1 MNNHCM
7 KGDGDVTGAN
17 KTLLEYKQAASPI
30 PDVNLSWPL
39 YAAGLENIGKAG
51 APVGLPM
58 PKIRDDQL
66 LVRVDAVGL
75 CFSDIKLITQ
85 GSSHPRI
92 YGRDLQKEP
101 AIPGHEATMTV
112 VGVGRELADQY
123 KVGERYLV
131 QADVFYQGK
140 SMAFGYVLPGA
151 LQQYTV
157 IGPEILQGDEGSY
170 LLPLGEKDGYA
181 EVALAEPWACVVA
194 SYRITRREA
203 LLPGGTAL
211 LVITDNAQ
219 GPYTLGGAFSPEGR
233 PQQVVV
239 LGPAGPSRQTLLEEL
254 GELAMVV
261 NSAQSLGELSQSF
274 TAARGFDDIIFLGTP
289 SPEMV
294 EDAVGVLAVRG
305 VMAILADLAMGR
317 DVLID
322 IGRIHYDGHIYTG
335 ARTKSV
341 AQAYQ
346 ANRMVELKPGGNAW
360 IIGAGGP
367 MGQMHTQM
375 AAEDP
380 DGPALIVATE
390 NSLQRMEELEVR
402 FGPRAKKRGAT
413 LLAYNPPQHGPE
425 GLDEEMKDA
434 TGGEPFDDIVVM
446 APSAAVVEDSV
457 RWLGHNGLLN
467 IFAGVPRGTMVRL
480 NLSKVYMEGQ
490 RWVGSSGSSLADLRF
505 TLEKIQT
512 RTLQT
517 DSTVA
522 AIAGLNAAKEGLQA
536 VQDGSF
542 PGKVVVWPQLPSLPL
557 IPLPELAK
565 YLPSVAAK
573 LSKEGYWTKEA
584 EDELL
589 SSQLAQN

>member
-1 MNNHCM
+1 M

-30 PDVNLSWPL
+30 PDLNLSWPL

-58 PKIRDDQL
+58 PEIRDDQL
-66 LVRVDAVGL
+66 LVRIDAVGL

-85 GSSHPRI
+85 GNSHPRI
-92 YGRDLQKEP
+92 SGRDLQKEP
-101 AIPGHEATMTV
+101 VIPGHEATMTV
-112 VGVGRELADQY
+112 VRVGRELADQY

-151 LQQYTV
+151 LQQYTT

-170 LLPLGEKDGYA
+170 LLPLGQEDGYA

-194 SYRITRREA
+194 SYRITRRET
-203 LLPGGTAL
+203 LLPGGIAL
-211 LVITDNAQ
+211 FVITNDAQ
-219 GPYTLGGAFSPEGR
+219 GPYALDGAFSPQGR
-233 PQQVVV
+233 PRQVVV
-239 LGPAGPSRQTLLEEL
+239 SGPEGPSRQRLLEEL
-254 GELAMVV
+254 GELAVIV
-261 NSAQSLGELSQSF
+261 NSAQSFEELSQAL
-274 TAARGFDDIIFLGTP
+274 TAPGGFDDIIFLGTP
-289 SPEMV
+289 SPEVV

-305 VMAILADLAMGR
+305 VMAVLADRAMKR

-335 ARTKSV
+335 GQTNSV
-341 AQAYQ
+341 AEAYRQ
-346 ANRMVELKPGGNAW
+346 KRTADLRHGGNTW
-360 IIGAGGP
+360 IVGAGGP

-380 DGPALIVATE
+380 DGPSVIVVTE
-390 NSLQRMEELEVR
+390 NSLPRLEQLEIR
-402 FGPRAKKRGAT
+402 FGPPADQRGAT
-413 LLAYNPPQHGPE
+413 LAAYSPSRQDPE
-425 GLDEEMKDA
+425 GLAEKIRDA
-434 TGGEPFDDIVVM
+434 TGGAVFDDIVIM
-446 APSAAVVEDSV
+446 APSAALVEESAG
-457 RWLGHNGLLN
+457 WLGDDGLLN
-467 IFAGVPRGTMVRL
+467 IFAGVPRGTMARL
-480 NLSKVYMEGQ
+480 DLSKVYMAGQ
-490 RWVGSSGSSLADLRF
+490 RWIGSSGSSLADLGY

-512 RTLQT
+512 RALRTE
-517 DSTVA
+517 STVA

-542 PGKVVVWPQLPSLPL
+542 PGKIVVWPQLPSLPL

-565 YLPSVAAK
+565 HLPKVAAK
-573 LSKEGYWTKEA
+573 LSPEGYWTKEA

-589 SSQLAQN
+589 FSQLAKDSKGWG